1 MLGLGHLG
9 AQYYYDCEVCGIGG
23 ELLCC
28 DLCPCVYHLDC
39 LTPPLKVL
47 PATPVATSIFSA
59 PECQHPYQWESI
71 RESQNFPWAAAI
83 MSKVDFV
90 GKTLLLLNVFLETA
104 GSLPILFQVWF
115 LQTLLIEWGFV
126 LSFLK
131 RTPTGKWVCPKC
143 RNQPLA
149 HKSSVS
155 LNPNSQQQKGM
166 KGGENRH
173 SQKVGNPCYI

>member
-28 DLCPCVYHLDC
+28 DHCPRVYHLDC
-39 LTPPLKVL
+39 LTPP
-47 PATPVATSIFSA
+47 
-59 PECQHPYQWESI
+59 
-71 RESQNFPWAAAI
+71 
-83 MSKVDFV
+83 
-90 GKTLLLLNVFLETA
+90 
-104 GSLPILFQVWF
+104 
-115 LQTLLIEWGFV
+115 
-126 LSFLK
+126 LK

-166 KGGENRH
+166 KGGEDHH